1 MQIAVASGKGG
12 TGKTI
17 VSTSLALCA
26 PGPVQYL
33 DCDVEEP
40 NGHLF
45 LKPELTTQERCTVVI
60 PEILRD
66 KCTYCGKCRDICRY
80 NAITLFANTIM
91 TFPEMC
97 HSCLGCFRVCP
108 EDAIARGEREIG
120 VLEAGM
126 AGDIG
131 FVHGRVRV
139 GEAMG
144 VPLLRAV
151 KKKAVKDD
159 KTLVIID
166 APPGTSCP
174 FVAAIS
180 DVDYVILVTEPTPFG
195 LHDLKLAAEVVRNFS
210 KPCGVIIN
218 RSDLGDDRVERWCGQ
233 MNIPVLLQIPFERNI
248 AEGYAR
254 GQSMVESAPG
264 LRPVLQALLQEIA
277 L

>member
-40 NGHLF
+40 NGHIF
-45 LKPELTTQERCTVVI
+45 LKPDLTASERCAVI
-60 PEILRD
+60 IPQILEE
-66 KCTYCGKCRDICRY
+66 KCTYCGKCRDICRF

-108 EDAIARGEREIG
+108 EDAIARSEREIG
-120 VLEAGM
+120 MLESGM
-126 AGDIG
+126 AGNIS
-131 FVHGRVRV
+131 FVHGRMRV

-144 VPLLRAV
+144 VPLLKAV
-151 KKKAVKDD
+151 KKKAEPKA
-159 KTLVIID
+159 LVILD

-174 FVAAIS
+174 FVEAIS
-180 DVDYVILVTEPTPFG
+180 DADYVILVTEPTPFG
-195 LHDLKLAAEVVRNFS
+195 LHDLKLAAEVLVNFS

-218 RSDLGDDRVERWCGQ
+218 RADLGDDRVEEWCRQ
-233 MNIPVLLQIPFERNI
+233 EQIPVLLQIPFDRKI

-254 GQSMVESAPG
+254 GQALVEARPD
-264 LRPVLQALLQEIA
+264 LRPALQALIEEICA
-277 L
+277 